1 MALVAASYEAV
12 DLLLIINPSFVIAH
26 TTVCGGGGWYPGGT
40 LIFSAYLGSDPAS
53 TVHQKKKYQEFQAPQ
68 KYLKF

>member
-26 TTVCGGGGWYPGGT
+26 TTVCGGGGGGGGTPGG
-40 LIFSAYLGSDPAS
+40 L
-53 TVHQKKKYQEFQAPQ
+53 
-68 KYLKF
+68 